1 MQRPWT
7 LLDAFEK
14 ENCYFSKKISTW
26 LFRVVSSTY
35 VRERGLV
42 STPIS
47 PFVSSILS
55 ASREDSTAKAVE
67 SGRATILC
75 LPREPR
81 HTTTTTTT
89 TFHPLV
95 IV

>member
-1 MQRPWT
+1 MRRPWT

-14 ENCYFSKKISTW
+14 ENCYFSKKVSTW

-35 VRERGLV
+35 ERGLV

-89 TFHPLV
+89 FHPLV

>member
-1 MQRPWT
+1 MRRPWT

-14 ENCYFSKKISTW
+14 ENCYFSKKVSTC
-26 LFRVVSSTY
+26 VVSSTY

-81 HTTTTTTT
+81 HTTTTTT
-89 TFHPLV
+89 FHPLV